1 MLPNPWTVLNV
12 TKPARHVKVSLLL
25 LNCQVNL
32 SRDEKH
38 TQHRHYVSATINIT
52 RAGDRNWG
60 EPPTVIKANI
70 VKQE

>member
-12 TKPARHVKVSLLL
+12 TKPARHVKIFLLL

-38 TQHRHYVSATINIT
+38 TQHRHYVSVTINIP
-52 RAGDRNWG
+52 RVGDRNWG
-60 EPPTVIKANI
+60 GSPTGINANI
-70 VKQE
+70 FR